1 MNIVDSIII
10 GVSLISILI
19 VIVIITRS
27 FKRVDKEII
36 QDIQNNNLN
45 EKKKIMTRLKRS
57 GIFLLEWII
66 EILKQGIQK
75 VHFWTLREKK
85 KNNSDL
91 ARAKEELVINSNES
105 VEISNVDTEKT
116 LKQSKS
122 GKKILGEGSILEKIS
137 LQEDDVVMDSVI
149 KSTDNKNANKK
160 SFIKGLFNKKR
171 LIKKRNV
178 DIKQAKEI
186 DAEEWSLEK
195 TDNFKKNDIKDKLKR
210 EKRSTK
216 NTGDDV
222 LGVDRKILEKKILQR
237 IDNDPVN
244 IDNYHELGALYIKM
258 KKYDDAMEVFGYIL
272 GVKPDDLEA
281 KRRQDKIK
289 LLKKAALS

>member
-1 MNIVDSIII
+1 
-10 GVSLISILI
+10 
-19 VIVIITRS
+19 
-27 FKRVDKEII
+27 
-36 QDIQNNNLN
+36 
-45 EKKKIMTRLKRS
+45 MTRLKRS